1 MYTNSSFLESTK
13 SVFDSMLNK
22 IEAALLK
29 PTSPMSMLYLIG
41 ALVSLG
47 TSEFF
52 LSAIFTTMIVFSNPL
67 MIVDLQDRYQ
77 QALSRYQL
85 SKVLV
90 NGAAFV
96 LITGLM
102 IYLAGVDPT
111 HVQLFDR
118 AGFFVI
124 AAVRSAFSEDWIV
137 WVKLSMNMYR
147 VVFVVHM
154 LVGMARVL
162 QAAKQGEE
170 WKDSARTPFFII
182 LVGTVGGVSLGAIAG
197 S

>member
-52 LSAIFTTMIVFSNPL
+52 LSAIFMTMVVFSNPL
-67 MIVDLQDRYQ
+67 MIVYLQDRYQ

-96 LITGLM
+96 LFAGLM

-147 VVFVVHM
+147 VVFVAHM

-170 WKDSARTPFFII
+170 WKDSVRTPFFII

>member
-13 SVFDSMLNK
+13 SVFDSMLSK

-52 LSAIFTTMIVFSNPL
+52 LSAIFITMVVFSNPL
-67 MIVDLQDRYQ
+67 MIVYLQDRYQ

-96 LITGLM
+96 LFAGLM

-147 VVFVVHM
+147 VVFVAHM

>member
-52 LSAIFTTMIVFSNPL
+52 LSAIFMTMVVFSNPL
-67 MIVDLQDRYQ
+67 MIVYLQDRYQ

-96 LITGLM
+96 LFAGLM

-147 VVFVVHM
+147 VVFVAHM

-170 WKDSARTPFFII
+170 WNDSVRTPFFII
-182 LVGTVGGVSLGAIAG
+182 LVGTVGCVSLGAIAG